1 MGGDKLGGNLLEIQD
16 VIVIGGG
23 PVGLFGATM
32 ARLHGM
38 TTTVIESLP
47 ELGGQL
53 YALYPEKPIFDVAG
67 FYGISGKDLA
77 LRLVEQADHFS
88 PTFVVGQS
96 VETIARIEEAGATFY
111 EVVTSGGAY
120 RARVLLVTVGIGA
133 FVPRKLPAE
142 RADEFEN
149 RGVFYLMPAL
159 DYFRD
164 KRVLVVG
171 GGDTALDWTLA
182 IAPRARHLTLIHRR
196 SQFRGQEESIRL
208 IHESPAI
215 SVKTPYE
222 LVRVEGREGV
232 EAVVVK
238 QAVSGEE
245 ETWPMDDIVGGLG
258 FLPSLGPVKTWGLDL
273 DGNTIVVDPA
283 TMMTSLPGVFAAGDV
298 VQYPGKV
305 KLIATGFGEIG
316 IAIAQI
322 RSYLDPT
329 KKGLP
334 HSTNLKG
341 IPRP

>member
-1 MGGDKLGGNLLEIQD
+1 MDIQD
-16 VIVIGGG
+16 VIIIGGG

-67 FYGISGKDLA
+67 FYGITGKDLA
-77 LRLVEQADHFS
+77 LRLVEQAEHFA
-88 PTFVVGQS
+88 PDFVVGES
-96 VETIARIEEAGATFY
+96 VETIARLDNAGDSYY
-111 EVVTSGGAY
+111 EVTTSGGVH
-120 RARVLLVTVGIGA
+120 RSRVLLVTVGIGA

-142 RADEFEN
+142 GADGFEN
-149 RGVFYLMPAL
+149 RGVYYLMPSL
-159 DYFRD
+159 DYFRG

-182 IAPRARHLTLIHRR
+182 IAPRASHLTLIHRR
-196 SQFRGQEESIRL
+196 DQFRGQEESIRL
-208 IHESPAI
+208 IHESPDI

-222 LVRVEGREGV
+222 LLRVEGSQHV
-232 EAVVVK
+232 ETVVVK
-238 QAVSGEE
+238 NAATGEE

-258 FLPSLGPVKTWGLDL
+258 FLPSLGPVKSWGLNL
-273 DGNTIVVDPA
+273 EGNTIVVDPA

-316 IAIAQI
+316 IAIAKI